1 MFQRIRIIIACTT
14 CQFGSPAQS
23 AEFKIV
29 NPVGNPVVNPVVN
42 NHVVNPVVNNHVVN
56 PVVNN
61 HVVNPVILFLTL
73 CIINPLAATAVGHV
87 APEVED
93 SVKYPAASTVP
104 KT

>member
-42 NHVVNPVVNNHVVN
+42 NHVVNPV
-56 PVVNN
+56 
-61 HVVNPVILFLTL
+61 ILFLTL
-73 CIINPLAATAVGHV
+73 SIINPLAATAVGHV